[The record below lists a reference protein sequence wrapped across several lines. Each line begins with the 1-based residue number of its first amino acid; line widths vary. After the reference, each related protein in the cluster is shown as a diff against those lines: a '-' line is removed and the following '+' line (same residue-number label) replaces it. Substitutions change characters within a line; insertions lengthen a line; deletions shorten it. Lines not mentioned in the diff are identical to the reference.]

1 MGGAG
6 GLGGAGGMVGAGGL
20 GGAGGMGGAG
30 GLGGF
35 GGGDGTP
42 ELWVCLPGHLEKV
55 DYVPATLFEI
65 CTYSLDCDLGLI
77 CVCIPGANC
86 DPEDAL
92 RSGPSC
98 QALCDPTLNSC
109 PVVPSTE
116 PGEPPRQ
123 FTCTDLG
130 YDRGFCDPTSIPVPG

>member
-6 GLGGAGGMVGAGGL
+6 GQGGQA
-20 GGAGGMGGAG
+20 GMGGS
-30 GLGGF
+30 GGF

-42 ELWVCLPGHLEKV
+42 ELWVCLPGYLEKV

-65 CTYSLDCDLGLI
+65 CDYSLDCDLGLI

-98 QALCDPTLNSC
+98 QALCDPSLNNC
-109 PVVPSTE
+109 PVVPGSD
-116 PGEPPRQ
+116 PGEPSRQ
-123 FTCTDLG
+123 FPCTDLG
-130 YDRGFCDPTSIPVPG
+130 YDRGFCDPTSVPAPR